1 MRRRSHRTDEAIA
14 VGLTAPLNCRNGKTS
29 PTWSKMLKLIR
40 CSTIANTATDR
51 RACDE
56 ELRQVLDRAPAANDG
71 DEQVVN
77 ENEAE
82 EEGDRLQHRRRER
95 TDPSDVDRE

>member
-1 MRRRSHRTDEAIA
+1 MVEDVEADPLLDDRKYGYYRRPR
-14 VGLTAPLNCRNGKTS
+14 
-29 PTWSKMLKLIR
+29 
-40 CSTIANTATDR
+40 
-51 RACDE
+51 DE
-56 ELRQVLDRAPAANDG
+56 ELRQVLDRASAPNDG

-95 TDPSDVDRE
+95 TDPSDVNRE